1 MTMAEMRTALL
12 RKLAECERAWA
23 RCVRAG
29 VGAPAL
35 AAEVQRLRAL
45 LGIGGGS

>member
-1 MTMAEMRTALL
+1 LTMAEMRTALL

-29 VGAPAL
+29 VGSSAM
-35 AAEVQRLRAL
+35 AAEVARLRRL
-45 LGIGGGS
+45 LGIGGAS

>member
-1 MTMAEMRTALL
+1 MIMAELKSALL
-12 RKLAECERAWA
+12 RRLAECERAWA
-23 RCVRAG
+23 RCVRAR